1 MLDIDQIETRYA
13 KSGALNIAYQMFGAG
28 DVNVVL
34 IPGWASN
41 FENIWILM
49 EFAIF
54 AGRLAQFARVLLF
67 DRRGTVLSDPVVNP
81 PTLEERIDDV
91 RAVMD
96 AVGWQ
101 RAAIWGISEGGPLAM
116 MFAATY
122 PDRVPAL
129 VLFGTFA
136 RYSRAADYPHGRPAD
151 ANARALA
158 VLEDTWGNGE
168 MSRGFA
174 PSLTAD
180 ATVMRALARLER
192 MAMSPGTARKL
203 LALAAEIDVRHIF
216 PAIRVPTLILHRI
229 DDQPVRIGH
238 ARYLAQHIAG
248 AKYVELPGQDHFAW
262 TGDTDALLDEVRE
275 FLTGMRASPE
285 SDRVLTTILF
295 CAIVDSTQRAATVG
309 VKEWKRLLAGF
320 HALAGDQL
328 QRFRGAYSTPPA
340 MDYSP
345 RSTVRPERFVAAQRS
360 PNRCDRWGSRRVS
373 ASTPANVKYSAT
385 NTAASRSTLAPELRR
400 RQHRN
405 RCWCRRRSR
414 ISSSARGSCSR
425 TWVRKHSK
433 AYRTHGVCLRLRRS
447 KCTDCAVGAG
457 RPGGF
462 HKCGSGPLRDRPDS
476 PASCTRPSRS

>member
-41 FENIWILM
+41 VENIWMLK
-49 EFAIF
+49 EFANF

-67 DRRGTVLSDPVVNP
+67 DRRGTGLSDPVVNP
-81 PTLEERIDDV
+81 PTLEERSDDV

-203 LALAAEIDVRHIF
+203 LALAAEIDVRHIL

-295 CAIVDSTQRAATVG
+295 CDIVDSTQRAATVG
-309 VKEWKRLLAGF
+309 DKEWKRLLAGF

-328 QRFRGAYSTPPA
+328 QRFRGRVLDTAGDGLFAAFDGPARAVRCGAALTESVRSLGLSARVGIHTGECEVFGDKYSGIAIHIGARIASAAAPQQVLV
-340 MDYSP
+340 S
-345 RSTVRPERFVAAQRS
+345 STVKDLV
-360 PNRCDRWGSRRVS
+360 V
-373 ASTPANVKYSAT
+373 
-385 NTAASRSTLAPELRR
+385 
-400 RQHRN
+400 
-405 RCWCRRRSR
+405 
-414 ISSSARGSCSR
+414 
-425 TWVRKHSK
+425 
-433 AYRTHGVCLRLRRS
+433 
-447 KCTDCAVGAG
+447 
-457 RPGGF
+457 
-462 HKCGSGPLRDRPDS
+462 GSGILFEDLGAQTLKGVPD
-476 PASCTRPSRS
+476 AWRLFAVAKI